1 MFGARR
7 MPARRSDVTRL
18 LKAALT
24 LAVLV
29 LSVNP
34 LFAQQVTVIRASR
47 IIDGTGT
54 PPIEDGAVVITGD
67 SITGVGKASTVT
79 VPAGARVIDLKGYT
93 LLPGLI
99 DCHTHIT
106 GMPGDGGDTSE
117 LKETD
122 EQRTIYGVVNGKITL
137 EAGFTTIRNV
147 GGGGYGTVALRDSIN
162 KGLIAGPRIYT
173 AAKSLGMTG
182 GHGDI
187 NGWSADIALPGTAEI
202 VDGVEALQKA
212 VRQQIKFGADL
223 IKVVASGGILSVGDS
238 PTDQQYSFE
247 ELKAVVDEAARSGR
261 KVAAHA
267 HGAAGIKNAVRAGVA
282 SIEHGSLID
291 DEAIQLMKQHGTVLV
306 PTLYTLDFM
315 LEEGPAH
322 GVPDYALQKARRM
335 RIAQRENLKRA
346 YQAGV
351 KFAYGT
357 DAAVIP
363 HGRNARDFNIL
374 VSELGVTPLDA
385 IKMATSSAAELIG
398 IAERVGTLRPGLW
411 ADVVAVEGNP
421 ASDIRLLEQVK
432 FVMKGGIV
440 YKSVSAPGTTSQP

>member
-1 MFGARR
+1 MTTGRASVRR
-7 MPARRSDVTRL
+7 CDVNRIFHAAVTF
-18 LKAALT
+18 AALI
-24 LAVLV
+24 
-29 LSVNP
+29 LSADS
-34 LFAQQVTVIRASR
+34 LLAQQATVIRASR
-47 IIDGTGT
+47 LIDGTGA
-54 PPIEDGAVVITGD
+54 PPIDDAAIVITGD
-67 SITGVGKASTVT
+67 SITAVGTASTVT
-79 VPAGARVIDLKGYT
+79 VPPGARVIDLKGYT
-93 LLPGLI
+93 LLPGLM

-122 EQRTIYGVVNGKITL
+122 DQRTIYGVVNGRTTL

-162 KGLIAGPRIYT
+162 RGLIVGPRIYT

-212 VRQQIKFGADL
+212 VRLQIKFGADL

-238 PTDQQYSFE
+238 PNDQQYSFE

-291 DEAIQLMKQHGTVLV
+291 DEAIQLMKEHGTVLV

-322 GVPDYALQKARRM
+322 GVPDYALQKAKRM
-335 RIAQRENLKRA
+335 KQAQRENLKKA
-346 YQAGV
+346 FQAGV

-363 HGRNARDFNIL
+363 HGQNARDFDIL
-374 VSELGVTPLDA
+374 VSQLGVPPLEA
-385 IKMATSSAAELIG
+385 IKMATGSAAELIG
-398 IAERVGTLRPGLW
+398 IADKAGTLRPGLW
-411 ADVVAVEGNP
+411 ADVVAVEGDPVSN
-421 ASDIRLLEQVK
+421 IKLLELVK
-432 FVMKGGIV
+432 FVMKAGVV
-440 YKSVSAPGTTSQP
+440 YKSAPSQGSTSQP